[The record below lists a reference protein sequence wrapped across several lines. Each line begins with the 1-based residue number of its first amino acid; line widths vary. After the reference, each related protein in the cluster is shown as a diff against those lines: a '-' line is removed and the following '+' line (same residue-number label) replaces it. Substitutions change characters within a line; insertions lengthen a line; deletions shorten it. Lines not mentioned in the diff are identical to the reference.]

1 MRKNNVK
8 SILIL
13 TILILGTIPLIYSD
27 SSEENYML
35 NLINN
40 ERLSQ
45 GLKPLTM
52 NLSLASAARFH
63 SQDMVDRNFFNHVN
77 PDGLNP
83 SDRARNAGYN
93 FIALAENI
101 CGNPSIDA
109 GHSSLMNS
117 PTHRANI
124 LNPSFREIG
133 IGIVD
138 GGPYGK
144 MITQLFGTQLEHNVV
159 SQDTTH
165 PNESQGKPDLKISSI
180 EVTGQYKVYKQVSMK
195 IILTNSGKKN
205 AESFIFSVF
214 NGPPERGN
222 QLGTINIPSLYVGQS
237 SSINFNWTP
246 QNEGDFTLYFILDY
260 ANNVDEENESNNI
273 KTYNLSVKSTN
284 TYPSQDEK
292 INNIPTPTTNNL
304 PDLHISINE
313 TTYDQVVY
321 NGISSPVSFRI
332 RNLGSAASY
341 DIPVKIYVN
350 GNLKSTSNVNQLLP
364 SSYTDLITYLSF
376 QFPGDNVIEIIID
389 PDNKIREISKSN
401 NYIRF
406 TTKVVS
412 KSSNSTINENNT
424 QMNQQVDLIIYPYY
438 IIIEEQENGLFKI
451 KAKIKNKSNSKI
463 ENFSVAF
470 YERDINSSLLEKL
483 YLSLD
488 PEEIVEKIIYFI
500 PTSETGE
507 VFVIID
513 EENIINEVDKTN
525 NFANKKFSK
534 TKKLGSIYDTETNLI
549 INTTPKEANVSDLF
563 KITMKLTDTNASN
576 AYVYYRYEDTNNSFY
591 IVKMNNEGNGI
602 YSCDIDILGRK
613 ILFYY
618 FEVDTE
624 FGIIKSPSESP
635 QNFYSINVHYKET
648 SKETKDKS
656 FIENMKRILK
666 II

>member
-1 MRKNNVK
+1 
-8 SILIL
+8 
-13 TILILGTIPLIYSD
+13 
-27 SSEENYML
+27 
-35 NLINN
+35 
-40 ERLSQ
+40 
-45 GLKPLTM
+45 
-52 NLSLASAARFH
+52 
-63 SQDMVDRNFFNHVN
+63 
-77 PDGLNP
+77 
-83 SDRARNAGYN
+83 
-93 FIALAENI
+93 
-101 CGNPSIDA
+101 
-109 GHSSLMNS
+109 
-117 PTHRANI
+117 
-124 LNPSFREIG
+124 
-133 IGIVD
+133 
-138 GGPYGK
+138 
-144 MITQLFGTQLEHNVV
+144 
-159 SQDTTH
+159 
-165 PNESQGKPDLKISSI
+165 
-180 EVTGQYKVYKQVSMK
+180 MK

-260 ANNVDEENESNNI
+260 ANNIDEENESNNI

-292 INNIPTPTTNNL
+292 INNIPIPTTNNL

-488 PEEIVEKIIYFI
+488 PEEIVEKNY
-500 PTSETGE
+500 
-507 VFVIID
+507 
-513 EENIINEVDKTN
+513 
-525 NFANKKFSK
+525 
-534 TKKLGSIYDTETNLI
+534 
-549 INTTPKEANVSDLF
+549 
-563 KITMKLTDTNASN
+563 
-576 AYVYYRYEDTNNSFY
+576 
-591 IVKMNNEGNGI
+591 
-602 YSCDIDILGRK
+602 
-613 ILFYY
+613 LFY
-618 FEVDTE
+618 
-624 FGIIKSPSESP
+624 P
-635 QNFYSINVHYKET
+635 N
-648 SKETKDKS
+648 
-656 FIENMKRILK
+656 
-666 II
+666 

>member
-159 SQDTTH
+159 SQNITH

-376 QFPGDNVIEIIID
+376 QFPGDNVIEIIVD

-406 TTKVVS
+406 STKVVS
-412 KSSNSTINENNT
+412 KVQI
-424 QMNQQVDLIIYPYY
+424 P
-438 IIIEEQENGLFKI
+438 
-451 KAKIKNKSNSKI
+451 
-463 ENFSVAF
+463 
-470 YERDINSSLLEKL
+470 LLM
-483 YLSLD
+483 
-488 PEEIVEKIIYFI
+488 KII
-500 PTSETGE
+500 
-507 VFVIID
+507 
-513 EENIINEVDKTN
+513 
-525 NFANKKFSK
+525 
-534 TKKLGSIYDTETNLI
+534 
-549 INTTPKEANVSDLF
+549 
-563 KITMKLTDTNASN
+563 
-576 AYVYYRYEDTNNSFY
+576 
-591 IVKMNNEGNGI
+591 
-602 YSCDIDILGRK
+602 RK
-613 ILFYY
+613 
-618 FEVDTE
+618 
-624 FGIIKSPSESP
+624 
-635 QNFYSINVHYKET
+635 
-648 SKETKDKS
+648 
-656 FIENMKRILK
+656 
-666 II
+666 